1 MARRDAEN
9 IISKLR
15 QMSEEGLGS
24 VMGELMANERMRKG
38 LGRAGE
44 RLMANKHVFDR
55 NVETVL
61 DFVNI
66 PSKRDIRELKSRLD
80 TLSSQLVNLSM
91 KIDRM
96 LAADETPRAAPR
108 SRAADP
114 ASSSKQYGQ
123 SGRSAAPGPRPVPR
137 RRKGRSNCSNPKQT
151 LDCVRAG
158 LRPRRLRTHSQ
169 HRETPPQPGEI
180 GKFGRLASEVGHR
193 EQLQSRRSA
202 RAQRRYRGGLALM
215 QRGELLGRAHEFA
228 P

>member
-96 LAADETPRAAPR
+96 LAAGEMPAPR
-108 SRAADP
+108 HARSG
-114 ASSSKQYGQ
+114 SSQIESEQIEPDQ
-123 SGRSAAPGPRPVPR
+123 AEAVRPVRPVRPAPGPRPVPR
-137 RRKGRSNCSNPKQT
+137 RRR
-151 LDCVRAG
+151 
-158 LRPRRLRTHSQ
+158 
-169 HRETPPQPGEI
+169 
-180 GKFGRLASEVGHR
+180 
-193 EQLQSRRSA
+193 
-202 RAQRRYRGGLALM
+202 
-215 QRGELLGRAHEFA
+215 GRAH
-228 P
+228 PD

>member
-80 TLSSQLVNLSM
+80 TLSSQLVNLSI

-96 LAADETPRAAPR
+96 LAADDTPAPR
-108 SRAADP
+108 QVRAADP
-114 ASSSKQYGQ
+114 ATPDVWDADNAGKV
-123 SGRSAAPGPRPVPR
+123 SAALGAPRSTEAR
-137 RRKGRSNCSNPKQT
+137 EARTRWR
-151 LDCVRAG
+151 D
-158 LRPRRLRTHSQ
+158 RRLMALTAH
-169 HRETPPQPGEI
+169 
-180 GKFGRLASEVGHR
+180 KR
-193 EQLQSRRSA
+193 EQPDF
-202 RAQRRYRGGLALM
+202 
-215 QRGELLGRAHEFA
+215 E
-228 P
+228 

>member
-96 LAADETPRAAPR
+96 LAAGEMPAPR
-108 SRAADP
+108 QAT
-114 ASSSKQYGQ
+114 SSSNQIESDQ
-123 SGRSAAPGPRPVPR
+123 VDRVRRVRPVRPAPGPRPVPR
-137 RRKGRSNCSNPKQT
+137 RRKGRANP
-151 LDCVRAG
+151 D
-158 LRPRRLRTHSQ
+158 
-169 HRETPPQPGEI
+169 
-180 GKFGRLASEVGHR
+180 
-193 EQLQSRRSA
+193 
-202 RAQRRYRGGLALM
+202 
-215 QRGELLGRAHEFA
+215 
-228 P
+228 

>member
-1 MARRDAEN
+1 MARRDAES

-15 QMSEEGLGS
+15 QVSEEGLGS

-66 PSKRDIRELKSRLD
+66 PSKRDIRELKARLD

-96 LAADETPRAAPR
+96 MAAGEM
-108 SRAADP
+108 P
-114 ASSSKQYGQ
+114 AS
-123 SGRSAAPGPRPVPR
+123 RPARPASAEVRPAPGPRPVPR
-137 RRKGRSNCSNPKQT
+137 RRKGRGSS
-151 LDCVRAG
+151 G
-158 LRPRRLRTHSQ
+158 
-169 HRETPPQPGEI
+169 
-180 GKFGRLASEVGHR
+180 
-193 EQLQSRRSA
+193 
-202 RAQRRYRGGLALM
+202 
-215 QRGELLGRAHEFA
+215 
-228 P
+228 

>member
-66 PSKRDIRELKSRLD
+66 PSKRDVRELKSRLD
-80 TLSSQLVNLSM
+80 TLSSQLVNLSI

-96 LAADETPRAAPR
+96 LSVDEMPAARRARSDSDEIRPVRQVPTAR
-108 SRAADP
+108 S
-114 ASSSKQYGQ
+114 
-123 SGRSAAPGPRPVPR
+123 APGPRPVTR
-137 RRKGRSNCSNPKQT
+137 RRKGR
-151 LDCVRAG
+151 G
-158 LRPRRLRTHSQ
+158 
-169 HRETPPQPGEI
+169 G
-180 GKFGRLASEVGHR
+180 AS
-193 EQLQSRRSA
+193 SD
-202 RAQRRYRGGLALM
+202 
-215 QRGELLGRAHEFA
+215 
-228 P
+228 

>member
-1 MARRDAEN
+1 MARRDAES
-9 IISKLR
+9 IVSKLR

-96 LAADETPRAAPR
+96 LAVGEMPAPRQARAASDQPEPVEPVR
-108 SRAADP
+108 PVRP
-114 ASSSKQYGQ
+114 V
-123 SGRSAAPGPRPVPR
+123 RPAPGPRPVPR
-137 RRKGRSNCSNPKQT
+137 RRKGRGNP
-151 LDCVRAG
+151 
-158 LRPRRLRTHSQ
+158 
-169 HRETPPQPGEI
+169 
-180 GKFGRLASEVGHR
+180 
-193 EQLQSRRSA
+193 
-202 RAQRRYRGGLALM
+202 
-215 QRGELLGRAHEFA
+215 
-228 P
+228 

>member
-1 MARRDAEN
+1 MARRDVES

-15 QMSEEGLGS
+15 HMSEEGLGS

-96 LAADETPRAAPR
+96 LAAGETHAPR
-108 SRAADP
+108 HAPP
-114 ASSSKQYGQ
+114 ASDQVEPV
-123 SGRSAAPGPRPVPR
+123 RPVRPVRPAPGPRPAPR
-137 RRKGRSNCSNPKQT
+137 RRKGRGNS
-151 LDCVRAG
+151 D
-158 LRPRRLRTHSQ
+158 
-169 HRETPPQPGEI
+169 
-180 GKFGRLASEVGHR
+180 
-193 EQLQSRRSA
+193 
-202 RAQRRYRGGLALM
+202 
-215 QRGELLGRAHEFA
+215 
-228 P
+228 

>member
-44 RLMANKHVFDR
+44 RLLANKHVFDR

-96 LAADETPRAAPR
+96 LAADEMLAPR
-108 SRAADP
+108 YARSG
-114 ASSSKQYGQ
+114 SSQIESDQIESDKVEAV
-123 SGRSAAPGPRPVPR
+123 RRVRPVRPAPGPRPVPR
-137 RRKGRSNCSNPKQT
+137 RRRGRTNP
-151 LDCVRAG
+151 D
-158 LRPRRLRTHSQ
+158 
-169 HRETPPQPGEI
+169 
-180 GKFGRLASEVGHR
+180 
-193 EQLQSRRSA
+193 
-202 RAQRRYRGGLALM
+202 
-215 QRGELLGRAHEFA
+215 
-228 P
+228 

>member
-96 LAADETPRAAPR
+96 LAAGEMPAPR
-108 SRAADP
+108 HARSG
-114 ASSSKQYGQ
+114 SSQIESDQIEPDQ
-123 SGRSAAPGPRPVPR
+123 AEPIRPVRPVRPVRPAPGPRPVPR
-137 RRKGRSNCSNPKQT
+137 RRR
-151 LDCVRAG
+151 
-158 LRPRRLRTHSQ
+158 
-169 HRETPPQPGEI
+169 
-180 GKFGRLASEVGHR
+180 
-193 EQLQSRRSA
+193 
-202 RAQRRYRGGLALM
+202 
-215 QRGELLGRAHEFA
+215 GRAH
-228 P
+228 PD

>member
-1 MARRDAEN
+1 MARRDAES

-15 QMSEEGLGS
+15 QVSEEGLGS

-96 LAADETPRAAPR
+96 MAAGEMPAPR
-108 SRAADP
+108 QARP
-114 ASSSKQYGQ
+114 ASAEV
-123 SGRSAAPGPRPVPR
+123 RAAPGPRPVPR
-137 RRKGRSNCSNPKQT
+137 RRKGRGNS
-151 LDCVRAG
+151 G
-158 LRPRRLRTHSQ
+158 
-169 HRETPPQPGEI
+169 
-180 GKFGRLASEVGHR
+180 
-193 EQLQSRRSA
+193 
-202 RAQRRYRGGLALM
+202 
-215 QRGELLGRAHEFA
+215 
-228 P
+228 

>member
-1 MARRDAEN
+1 MARRDAER

-15 QMSEEGLGS
+15 QVSEEGLRS

-44 RLMANKHVFDR
+44 RLMANKGAFDR

-96 LAADETPRAAPR
+96 LAAGEKPAPR
-108 SRAADP
+108 P
-114 ASSSKQYGQ
+114 A
-123 SGRSAAPGPRPVPR
+123 RSAQDHA
-137 RRKGRSNCSNPKQT
+137 
-151 LDCVRAG
+151 
-158 LRPRRLRTHSQ
+158 
-169 HRETPPQPGEI
+169 E
-180 GKFGRLASEVGHR
+180 
-193 EQLQSRRSA
+193 
-202 RAQRRYRGGLALM
+202 
-215 QRGELLGRAHEFA
+215 
-228 P
+228 

>member
-1 MARRDAEN
+1 MARRDAES

-24 VMGELMANERMRKG
+24 VMSELMANQRMRKG

-96 LAADETPRAAPR
+96 LAADEMPAPR
-108 SRAADP
+108 EIRP
-114 ASSSKQYGQ
+114 ASAEPKLAS
-123 SGRSAAPGPRPVPR
+123 GPRPLPR
-137 RRKGRSNCSNPKQT
+137 RRKGRSNS
-151 LDCVRAG
+151 D
-158 LRPRRLRTHSQ
+158 
-169 HRETPPQPGEI
+169 
-180 GKFGRLASEVGHR
+180 
-193 EQLQSRRSA
+193 
-202 RAQRRYRGGLALM
+202 
-215 QRGELLGRAHEFA
+215 
-228 P
+228 

>member
-80 TLSSQLVNLSM
+80 TLSSQLVNLSI

-96 LAADETPRAAPR
+96 LAETQPKTTAFAPVGSKTRSAGKTARKAPR
-108 SRAADP
+108 
-114 ASSSKQYGQ
+114 K
-123 SGRSAAPGPRPVPR
+123 
-137 RRKGRSNCSNPKQT
+137 K
-151 LDCVRAG
+151 
-158 LRPRRLRTHSQ
+158 
-169 HRETPPQPGEI
+169 
-180 GKFGRLASEVGHR
+180 
-193 EQLQSRRSA
+193 
-202 RAQRRYRGGLALM
+202 
-215 QRGELLGRAHEFA
+215 
-228 P
+228 

>member
-96 LAADETPRAAPR
+96 LAAGETLAPR
-108 SRAADP
+108 HARNAADHGEP
-114 ASSSKQYGQ
+114 VETV
-123 SGRSAAPGPRPVPR
+123 RPVRPVRPAPGPRPVPR
-137 RRKGRSNCSNPKQT
+137 RRKGRSNSN
-151 LDCVRAG
+151 
-158 LRPRRLRTHSQ
+158 
-169 HRETPPQPGEI
+169 
-180 GKFGRLASEVGHR
+180 
-193 EQLQSRRSA
+193 
-202 RAQRRYRGGLALM
+202 
-215 QRGELLGRAHEFA
+215 
-228 P
+228 

>member
-80 TLSSQLVNLSM
+80 TLSSQLVNLSI

-96 LAADETPRAAPR
+96 LSVDEMPGGRRTRADADEIRPVHPV
-108 SRAADP
+108 P
-114 ASSSKQYGQ
+114 P
-123 SGRSAAPGPRPVPR
+123 GRAAPGPRPLTR
-137 RRKGRSNCSNPKQT
+137 RRK
-151 LDCVRAG
+151 D
-158 LRPRRLRTHSQ
+158 
-169 HRETPPQPGEI
+169 
-180 GKFGRLASEVGHR
+180 
-193 EQLQSRRSA
+193 
-202 RAQRRYRGGLALM
+202 RGGA
-215 QRGELLGRAHEFA
+215 GSD
-228 P
+228 

>member
-1 MARRDAEN
+1 MARRDAES

-15 QMSEEGLGS
+15 QVSEEGLGS
-24 VMGELMANERMRKG
+24 VMGELMANQRMRKG

-96 LAADETPRAAPR
+96 LAAGEMPAPR
-108 SRAADP
+108 QA
-114 ASSSKQYGQ
+114 
-123 SGRSAAPGPRPVPR
+123 RSASEEVRPVRPARQAPGPRPVPR
-137 RRKGRSNCSNPKQT
+137 RRK
-151 LDCVRAG
+151 
-158 LRPRRLRTHSQ
+158 
-169 HRETPPQPGEI
+169 
-180 GKFGRLASEVGHR
+180 
-193 EQLQSRRSA
+193 SRGNSD
-202 RAQRRYRGGLALM
+202 
-215 QRGELLGRAHEFA
+215 
-228 P
+228 

>member
-1 MARRDAEN
+1 MARRNAEN

-15 QMSEEGLGS
+15 QVSEEGLGS

-66 PSKRDIRELKSRLD
+66 PSKRDVRELKSRLD

-96 LAADETPRAAPR
+96 MAAGEMLAPR
-108 SRAADP
+108 Q
-114 ASSSKQYGQ
+114 ASAEV
-123 SGRSAAPGPRPVPR
+123 RPAPGPHPVPR
-137 RRKGRSNCSNPKQT
+137 RRKGRGNS
-151 LDCVRAG
+151 G
-158 LRPRRLRTHSQ
+158 
-169 HRETPPQPGEI
+169 
-180 GKFGRLASEVGHR
+180 
-193 EQLQSRRSA
+193 
-202 RAQRRYRGGLALM
+202 
-215 QRGELLGRAHEFA
+215 
-228 P
+228 